1 MEYILLLE
9 KFYMG
14 RRGWVLVVR
23 LMRWGFFGK
32 SVVLV
37 GRRRWILRV
46 ELVRGCRLIV
56 FFVVE
61 E

>member
-14 RRGWVLVVR
+14 RRGWVLVVW